1 MIVAGIDPSLTNTG
15 IAILHNGQPA
25 LLRSIG
31 HGTLSGRS
39 YAHRSDRIVSE
50 CRAVMSVLAEECDE
64 RNTLRAPRNRIDLA
78 VLEGP
83 AYGACNASTHDG
95 SGLWWG
101 LYSTLRARKIPIVVV
116 APTTRAKWATGK
128 GNADKATVLAA
139 VRSWWP
145 NTHIANHDQAD
156 AACLALLG
164 AFRLGEPMPFE
175 IKPRHLNSVDAIQWP
190 EGIEKLCASAK

>member
-1 MIVAGIDPSLTNTG
+1 MIVAGIDPSLTSTG
-15 IAILHNGQPA
+15 IAVLVDGQPT

-50 CRAVMSVLAEECDE
+50 CRAVINAVLG
-64 RNTLRAPRNRIDLA
+64 APRPIDLA
-78 VLEGP
+78 VIEGP

-101 LYSTLRARKIPIVVV
+101 LYSTLRARRIPVAVI

-139 VRSWWP
+139 VRAWWP

-156 AACLALLG
+156 ALILAAIG
-164 AFRLGEPMPFE
+164 AFHHDDPMPFPVKE
-175 IKPRHLNSVDAIQWP
+175 RHTANLAAVQWP
-190 EGIEKLCASAK
+190 AEQETTR

>member
-1 MIVAGIDPSLTNTG
+1 MPVIVAGIDPSLTNTG

-31 HGTLSGRS
+31 HGTLCGRS

-50 CRAVMSVLAEECDE
+50 CRAVMAALADECDE
-64 RNTLRAPRNRIDLA
+64 RNTLRPPRSRIDLA
-78 VLEGP
+78 VIEGP

-101 LYSTLRARKIPIVVV
+101 LYSTLRARRIPIVVV

-128 GNADKATVLAA
+128 GNADKRAVLTA
-139 VRSWWP
+139 VRAWWP
-145 NTHIANHDQAD
+145 TTHVANHDQAD
-156 AACLALLG
+156 ALVLAAIG
-164 AFRLGEPMPFE
+164 AFHHGDPMPFPVKE
-175 IKPRHLNSVDAIQWP
+175 RHTANLAAVQWP
-190 EGIEKLCASAK
+190 AELAAR

>member
-15 IAILHNGQPA
+15 IAVLHNGQPA

-50 CRAVMSVLAEECDE
+50 CRAVMAVLADECDE
-64 RNTLRAPRNRIDLA
+64 RNTLRAPRSRIDLA
-78 VLEGP
+78 VIEGP

-101 LYSTLRARKIPIVVV
+101 LYSTLRARRIPIVVV

-128 GNADKATVLAA
+128 GNAAKRQVLTA

-145 NTHIANHDQAD
+145 TTHVANHDQAD
-156 AACLALLG
+156 ALALAAIG
-164 AFRLGEPMPFE
+164 AFHAGDPMPFPVKE
-175 IKPRHLNSVDAIQWP
+175 RHTANLAAVQWP
-190 EGIEKLCASAK
+190 AELAVR

>member
-15 IAILHNGQPA
+15 IAILHDGQPV

-50 CRAVMSVLAEECDE
+50 CRAVVNALGAAS
-64 RNTLRAPRNRIDLA
+64 DLA
-78 VLEGP
+78 VIEGP

-101 LYSTLRARKIPIVVV
+101 LYSTLRARSIPIAVV
-116 APTTRAKWATGK
+116 APKTRALWATGD
-128 GNADKATVLAA
+128 GNADKRTVLTT
-139 VRSWWP
+139 VRSWAWRP
-145 NTHIANHDQAD
+145 KTHVANHDQAD
-156 AACLALLG
+156 ALVLAAIG
-164 AFRLGEPMPFE
+164 AFHAGDPMPFE
-175 IKPRHLNSVDAIQWP
+175 VKDRHSANLAAVQWP
-190 EGIEKLCASAK
+190 AIERTP